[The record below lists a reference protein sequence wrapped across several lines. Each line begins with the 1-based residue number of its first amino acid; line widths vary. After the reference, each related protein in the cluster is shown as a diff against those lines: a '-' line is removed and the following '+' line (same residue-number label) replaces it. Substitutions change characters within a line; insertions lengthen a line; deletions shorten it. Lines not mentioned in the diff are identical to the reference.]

1 MTMTLVKSPRRV
13 RWRILADWGVRV
25 GGVLLIAVVFLAFFG
40 PLLSGQSPFL
50 TAGIPGAASGGGHL
64 LGLDFEGRDVLA
76 RVLHGGSS
84 TIVLATAATLV
95 IYAAGISVGLLAG
108 YSKSLIDPL
117 LMRGV
122 DVLLSVPSLL
132 VMLLFITGLGSS
144 KPVLVLAAAVVL
156 FPGAARI
163 VRSATLEVSTR
174 GFVEAAIARGEKTF
188 AILRR
193 EILPNIIPPIVADMG
208 LRFSWSIILIASVN
222 FLGLGI
228 KPPTPDWGVMIS
240 ENLVILS
247 SNPWA
252 VISPALMIGVLIIA
266 VNLIGDGVVRQ
277 LGTSGSGR

>member
-1 MTMTLVKSPRRV
+1 
-13 RWRILADWGVRV
+13 VRV
-25 GGVLLIAVVFLAFFG
+25 GAIMLLIVVGIAFFG
-40 PLLSGQSPFL
+40 SLLSSQSPYE
-50 TAGIPGAASGGGHL
+50 TAGIPGASPGGGHL

-76 RVLHGGSS
+76 RLLHGGSS
-84 TIVLATAATLV
+84 TIILATTATIVLYV
-95 IYAAGISVGLLAG
+95 VAISVGLLAG
-108 YSKSLIDPL
+108 YSKSVIDPL

-144 KPVLVLAAAVVL
+144 KPVLVLAAVIVL

-174 GFVEAAIARGEKTF
+174 GFVEAAVARGENTV

-193 EILPNIIPPIVADMG
+193 EVLPNIIPPIVADLG

-228 KPPTPDWGVMIS
+228 KPPSPDWGVMIS
-240 ENLVILS
+240 ENLVTLS

-252 VISPALMIGVLIIA
+252 VIAPALMIGLLIIA
-266 VNLIGDGVVRQ
+266 VNLMGDGVVRQ
-277 LGTSGSGR
+277 LGTSGAGR

>member
-1 MTMTLVKSPRRV
+1 MITLVKIPRRV
-13 RWRILADWGVRV
+13 RFRVLNDWGVRI
-25 GGVLLIAVVFLAFFG
+25 GGALLIFVVFIAFFG
-40 PLLSGQSPFL
+40 SLLTNQSPYN
-50 TAGIPGAASGGGHL
+50 TAGIPGASPGGGHL

-76 RVLHGGSS
+76 RLLHGGSS
-84 TIVLATAATLV
+84 TLILATAATAI
-95 IYAAGISVGLLAG
+95 IYVLGISVGLLAG

-144 KPVLVLAAAVVL
+144 KPVLVGAAAVVL

-174 GFVEAAIARGEKTF
+174 GFVEAAVARGEKTV

-193 EILPNIIPPIVADMG
+193 EVLPNIIPPIVADMG

-228 KPPTPDWGVMIS
+228 KPPIPDWGVMIS

-252 VISPALMIGVLIIA
+252 VIAPAMMIGLMIIA

-277 LGTSGSGR
+277 LGRSGLGR

>member
-1 MTMTLVKSPRRV
+1 VITLVKPQRRV
-13 RWRILADWGVRV
+13 RWRVLSDWGVRI
-25 GGVLLIAVVFLAFFG
+25 GGVLLLFVVFIAFFG
-40 PLLSGQSPFL
+40 SLLSNQSPYN
-50 TAGIPGAASGGGHL
+50 TAGIPGASPGGGHL

-76 RVLHGGSS
+76 RLLHGGSS
-84 TIVLATAATLV
+84 TLILAIAATV
-95 IYAAGISVGLLAG
+95 IIYAVGISVGLLAG

-174 GFVEAAIARGEKTF
+174 GFVEAAVARGEKTF

-193 EILPNIIPPIVADMG
+193 EVLPNIIPPIVADMG

-252 VISPALMIGVLIIA
+252 VIAPATMIGLMIIA

-277 LGTSGSGR
+277 LGRSGVGR

>member
-1 MTMTLVKSPRRV
+1 MITLEKSPRRV
-13 RWRILADWGVRV
+13 RWRVLSDWGVRV
-25 GGVLLIAVVFLAFFG
+25 GGVLLVFVVFIAFFG
-40 PLLSGQSPFL
+40 SILTGQSAYN
-50 TAGIPGAASGGGHL
+50 TVGIPGAGPGAGHL
-64 LGLDFEGRDVLA
+64 LGLDFEGRDVFA
-76 RVLHGGSS
+76 RLLHGGGS
-84 TIVLATAATLV
+84 TLVLATAATV
-95 IYAAGISVGLLAG
+95 IIYLLGISVGLLAG
-108 YSKSLIDPL
+108 YSKSLLDPL

-144 KPVLVLAAAVVL
+144 KPVLVGAAAVVL

-163 VRSATLEVSTR
+163 VRSATLEISTR
-174 GFVEAAIARGEKTF
+174 GFVEAAVARGEKTF

-193 EILPNIIPPIVADMG
+193 EVLPNIIPPIVADMG

-228 KPPTPDWGVMIS
+228 KPPLPDWGVMIS

-252 VISPALMIGVLIIA
+252 VIAPATMIGLLIVA

-277 LGTSGSGR
+277 LGRSGVGR

>member
-1 MTMTLVKSPRRV
+1 VITLVKPQRRV
-13 RWRILADWGVRV
+13 RWRVLSDWGVRI
-25 GGVLLIAVVFLAFFG
+25 GGVLLLFVVFIAFFG
-40 PLLSGQSPFL
+40 SLLSNQSPYN
-50 TAGIPGAASGGGHL
+50 TAGIPGASPGGGHL

-76 RVLHGGSS
+76 RLLHGGSS
-84 TIVLATAATLV
+84 TLILAIAATV
-95 IYAAGISVGLLAG
+95 IIYAVGISVGLLAG

-163 VRSATLEVSTR
+163 VRSATLEVSTG
-174 GFVEAAIARGEKTF
+174 GFVEAAVARGEKTF

-193 EILPNIIPPIVADMG
+193 EVLPNIIPPIVADMG

-252 VISPALMIGVLIIA
+252 VIAPATMIGLMIIA

-277 LGTSGSGR
+277 LGRSGLGR

>member
-1 MTMTLVKSPRRV
+1 VITLVKAPRRV
-13 RWRILADWGVRV
+13 RFRVLNDWGVRI
-25 GGVLLIAVVFLAFFG
+25 GGVLLIFVVFIAFFG
-40 PLLSGQSPFL
+40 SLLTNQSPYD
-50 TAGIPGAASGGGHL
+50 TAGIPGASPGGGHL

-76 RVLHGGSS
+76 RLLHGGSS
-84 TIVLATAATLV
+84 TLVLATAATV
-95 IYAAGISVGLLAG
+95 IIYAVGISVGLLAG

-144 KPVLVLAAAVVL
+144 KPVLVGAAAVVL

-174 GFVEAAIARGEKTF
+174 GFVEAAVARGEKTW

-193 EILPNIIPPIVADMG
+193 EVLPNIIPPIVADMG

-228 KPPTPDWGVMIS
+228 KPPIPDWGVMIS

-252 VISPALMIGVLIIA
+252 VIAPATMIGLMIVA

-277 LGTSGSGR
+277 LGRSGLGR